1 MSSDGSGQFGIEIR
15 DANTSDAGEILEIQ
29 KSAFHHQGM
38 LYNDFRLP
46 PLIQTLDG
54 LIQDFKSHI
63 FLKAMYQGKIVGA
76 VRGRAEED
84 TCHIS
89 RLIVRP
95 EYQSRGIGKK
105 LMLAIEDKFSGERR
119 YELFTGH
126 KSRKNLALYGKL
138 GYVKFSEK
146 PQGSNV
152 TLICMEKVNPHTASS
167 AVGNRENGLV

>member
-1 MSSDGSGQFGIEIR
+1 MICDSVGSDGNNGRGVEIL
-15 DANTSDAGEILEIQ
+15 DANASDAGEILKIQ
-29 KSAFHHQGM
+29 KSAFHQQGV

-46 PLIQTLDG
+46 PLIQTLDEM
-54 LIQDFKSHI
+54 IKDFKIHVV
-63 FLKAMYQGKIVGA
+63 LKAMYQGKIVGA

-89 RLIVRP
+89 RLVVHP
-95 EYQSRGIGKK
+95 EYQNRGIGKK
-105 LMLAIEDKFSGERR
+105 LMLAIEDKFSGARR

-126 KSRKNLALYGKL
+126 KSRKNLALYEKL

-152 TLICMEKVNPHTASS
+152 TLICMEKIR
-167 AVGNRENGLV
+167 GEEQ